1 MTIPSY
7 SEFEKVSK
15 ALPQPFTNTELT
27 NAVMKSSPSFNDFKG
42 TQSRVGVFLLDRVK
56 RKLLFINSY
65 DRPRKYSYDSAD
77 SVRPPSTLSKKPE
90 LAKQY
95 EKPSVDVTRNG
106 SISITIPRSA
116 INMTIEVEGQIYE
129 IKRVKL

>member
-1 MTIPSY
+1 MIPTY
-7 SEFEKVSK
+7 EVFEKVSK

-27 NAVMKSSPSFNDFKG
+27 HAVMKGDSSFNNFKG
-42 TQSRVGVFLLDRVK
+42 IQSRVGVFLHARVE

-65 DRPRKYSYDSAD
+65 DRPRKYSYDPTD
-77 SVRPPSTLSKKPE
+77 SVRPPSLLSKNPE
-90 LAKQY
+90 LAKKY
-95 EKPSVDVTRNG
+95 EKPPVDIIRNG
-106 SISITIPRSA
+106 SINITIPRSA